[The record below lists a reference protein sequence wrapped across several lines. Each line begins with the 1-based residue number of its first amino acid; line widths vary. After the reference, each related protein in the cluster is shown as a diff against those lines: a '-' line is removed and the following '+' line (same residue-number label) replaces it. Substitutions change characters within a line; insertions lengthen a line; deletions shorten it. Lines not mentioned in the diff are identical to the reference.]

1 MLLLIPDNLHIV
13 TRIAELYYTLG
24 GEDNYN
30 YAKKYYSF
38 VLQVMPKNMRATWGL
53 RNSLF
58 ALESLSKSSEV
69 DKKLLQIVKKKIEDV
84 YNGKLANYLS

>member
-13 TRIAELYYTLG
+13 TRIAELYYTLA

-38 VLQVMPKNMRATWGL
+38 VLQVMPKNMRAMWGL
-53 RNSLF
+53 RNSLL
-58 ALESLSKSSEV
+58 ALESLGKASET
-69 DKKLLQIVKKKIEDV
+69 DTKLLEITKKKIQEV
-84 YNGKLANYLS
+84 YTGSMASYL